1 MRIPRFVWGGVCCV
15 FFLSSN
21 TIVADEKSQELA
33 VTAAE
38 AWLVLVDQEKYSESW
53 DEAAQ
58 LFKGAISKDKWA
70 ETIRTARTPFGKLLS
85 RRLKSKQYAETLPG
99 APDGK
104 YVVIQY
110 ETSFE
115 KKKSAIETVTPMED
129 PDGAW
134 RVSGYF
140 IK

>member
-1 MRIPRFVWGGVCCV
+1 M
-15 FFLSSN
+15 SSG
-21 TIVADEKSQELA
+21 TSLADEKSEELA
-33 VTAAE
+33 VSAAE

-58 LFKGAISKDKWA
+58 LFQGAITKTKWGEA
-70 ETIRTARTPFGKLLS
+70 LRAVRAPLGKLVS
-85 RRLKSKQYAETLPG
+85 RELKSKQYAESLPS

-104 YVVIQY
+104 YVVLRY

-129 PDGAW
+129 PDGTW